1 MILAMARPVT
11 PLRLAIAASGRTQ
24 REIADT
30 LGISEEHLSR
40 LVNGLHAS
48 QRMREGIAE
57 ELGQTVEQLW
67 PTSTPE
73 RAA

>member
-1 MILAMARPVT
+1 MILAMTRPVT

-40 LVNGLHAS
+40 IVNGLHAS
-48 QRMREGIAE
+48 QRMRESIAE
-57 ELGQTVEQLW
+57 EIGQTVEDLW
-67 PTSTPE
+67 PISTPKE
-73 RAA
+73 AA